1 MSKMPRALN
10 EKLLARFV
18 AYISDPSRRL
28 TTGEVRDLKR
38 ARSHLA
44 FMLEVMNR
52 HNVSTSADLPESAR
66 NEVLEHLK
74 RVYPEAYNRFLK
86 MMGAPN

>member
-1 MSKMPRALN
+1 
-10 EKLLARFV
+10 
-18 AYISDPSRRL
+18 
-28 TTGEVRDLKR
+28 
-38 ARSHLA
+38 
-44 FMLEVMNR
+44 MLEVMNR